1 MIAEIITLVAA
12 LAIVAGILS
21 ARNSVQH
28 TTLVGPLVW
37 AVVAGLGWVVA
48 AGAGLLLNR
57 MHPVHGQLWYTAAVL
72 TICPLIAVLG
82 ARRPTIRVWNWFVV
96 LPLTAV
102 LLWPVALCWMPRGPE
117 RLALEAPHL
126 AGLGVVLLMGIGNYI
141 GTRWTVLA
149 AATLVSIALVLSSVS
164 RASMDAV
171 QLRAWAAGALC
182 LALWGARRF
191 AARTVEQVRS
201 WQRVWTDFRE
211 TFGIVWAH
219 RIAERVNAEALKG
232 NWATRLQPTGFV
244 AARPEAVL
252 DLEADRSA
260 IDHTLR
266 WLLRRFVDQ
275 DWLDCRVPQSAEKN
289 YAAPGLNDGGS
300 LAGKDSIEA

>member
-12 LAIVAGILS
+12 LAIVAGIL
-21 ARNSVQH
+21 AVRNSVRH
-28 TTLVGPLVW
+28 TTLVTPLVW

-57 MHPVHGQLWYTAAVL
+57 THPVHGQLWYTTVVL

-117 RLALEAPHL
+117 KLLLEAPHL
-126 AGLGVVLLMGIGNYI
+126 AGFGVVLMMGIGNYI
-141 GTRWTVLA
+141 GTRWTAVA
-149 AATLVSIALVLSSVS
+149 VGTLVSVALLLSTVS
-164 RASMDAV
+164 GSSEEAARMRA
-171 QLRAWAAGALC
+171 LAAGILC
-182 LALWGARRF
+182 SAIWGSRHVT
-191 AARTVEQVRS
+191 ARTKSPGPS
-201 WQRVWTDFRE
+201 WERVWDDFRQ

-219 RIAERVNAEALKG
+219 RIAERVNAEAVKG
-232 NWATRLQPTGFV
+232 DWATRLQPTGFV
-244 AARPEAVL
+244 PARPEAGL
-252 DLEADRSA
+252 DLESDHSA

-275 DWLDCRVPQSAEKN
+275 EWLDSRAPRPSEFH
-289 YAAPGLNDGGS
+289 APGLNEGGS